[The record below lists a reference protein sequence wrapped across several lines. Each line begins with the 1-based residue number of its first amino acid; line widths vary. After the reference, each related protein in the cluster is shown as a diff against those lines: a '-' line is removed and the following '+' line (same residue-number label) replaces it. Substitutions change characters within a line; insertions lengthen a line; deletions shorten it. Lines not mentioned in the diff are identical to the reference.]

1 MGDIG
6 STGEARMALP
16 TEEERAQAAK
26 VGMRLALWARVQPE
40 VLAVQSQAG
49 DRTFRELNASSN
61 RLVRALRVRGLREG
75 DAVAVVC
82 SNRPEFAEVVHA
94 CLRAG
99 LRYTPVNWHLTPDEV
114 AYIADDCQ
122 AKALIGDARFAEL
135 MTKAA
140 DLSPNATVRLA
151 IGGEIVGFE
160 SYDAALA
167 EQDGSDISDP
177 EAGFRMLYTSGTT
190 GRPKGVVRPLNYATG
205 LTALTSAPN
214 YGPDK
219 GQLNL
224 CTGPMHHGGPLVYSM
239 TLPLSQ
245 GVGTVLMDKWDAAEA
260 LRLIETHRITHTHM
274 VPTMFH
280 QLLRLPEEVRRSA
293 DISSMQ
299 YIAHGAAPCATVT
312 KKAMIDWFGPI
323 IWEYYA
329 ATEGGGTSVSPEEW
343 LQKPG
348 TVGKPITDDHV
359 QILDEEGIA
368 CPPNQP
374 GTIYLRVLEGSD
386 FKYFNDPA
394 KTESAHRGTH
404 FTVGDV
410 GYLDED
416 GFLFLTDR
424 SADLIVSG
432 GVNIYPAEAEAVL
445 LQHPA
450 VHDAAVIGVPDGE
463 WGEEVKGVVELGGEQ
478 CDRAAL
484 AEELVAFCRARLAHF
499 KCPRSIDFVDK
510 LPRNGNGKLYKRR
523 LRERYRDDATAS
535 SAPLG

>member
-1 MGDIG
+1 MGEIG
-6 STGEARMALP
+6 STGEAPMVLP
-16 TEEERAQAAK
+16 TQEERAQAAQ
-26 VGMRLALWARVQPE
+26 VGMRLALWARIQAE
-40 VLAVQSQAG
+40 VLAVQSKWG
-49 DRTFRELNASSN
+49 DRTFGELNASSN
-61 RLVRALRVRGLREG
+61 QLARALRVRGLREG
-75 DAVAVVC
+75 DAVALGC
-82 SNRPEFAEVVHA
+82 SNRPEFVEVVHA

-114 AYIADDCQ
+114 AYIVGDCQ

-140 DLSPNATVRLA
+140 DLSPTATVRLA
-151 IGGEIVGFE
+151 IGGEIAGFE

-177 EAGFRMLYTSGTT
+177 KAGFRVLYTSGTT
-190 GRPKGVVRPLNYATG
+190 GRPKGVIRPLNYATG
-205 LTALTSAPN
+205 LTALTSAPE
-214 YGPDK
+214 YGPGK

-239 TLPLSQ
+239 TVPLSQ
-245 GVGTVLMDKWDAAEA
+245 GVGTVLMDKWDPAEA
-260 LRLIETHRITHTHM
+260 LRLIEKHRITHTHM

-280 QLLRLPEEVRRSA
+280 RLLRLPEEVRRSA

-299 YIAHGAAPCATVT
+299 YIVHGAAPCAVAT

-323 IWEYYA
+323 VWEYYA
-329 ATEGGGTSVSPEEW
+329 ATEGGGASVSPEQW

-359 QILDEEGIA
+359 QILDDEGHA

-374 GTIYLRVLEGSD
+374 GTIYLKVLEGSD
-386 FKYFNDPA
+386 FKYFDDPA

-424 SADLIVSG
+424 CADLIVSG
-432 GVNIYPAEAEAVL
+432 GVNIYPAEVEAVL

-450 VHDAAVIGVPDGE
+450 VRDVAVVGVPNRE
-463 WGEEVKGVVELGGEQ
+463 WGEEVKGVVEHDADQPDPE
-478 CDRAAL
+478 AL
-484 AEELVAFCRARLAHF
+484 AQELIAFCRARLAHY
-499 KCPRSIDFVDK
+499 KCPRSIDFIDK
-510 LPRNGNGKLYKRR
+510 LPRNENGKLYKRR
-523 LRERYRDDATAS
+523 LRERYRGDAAAHS
-535 SAPLG
+535 GAR

>member
-1 MGDIG
+1 M
-6 STGEARMALP
+6 SE
-16 TEEERAQAAK
+16 K
-26 VGMRLALWARVQPE
+26 GMRLAHWARIQPE
-40 VLAVQSQAG
+40 VLAVQSIWG
-49 DRTFRELNASSN
+49 DRTFGELNANSN
-61 RLVRALRVRGLREG
+61 RLARALRARGLRDG
-75 DAVAVVC
+75 DGVAIVC

-99 LRYTPVNWHLTPDEV
+99 LRYTPVNWHLTADEV
-114 AYIADDCQ
+114 AYIVGDCQ
-122 AKALIGDARFAEL
+122 AKALFGDTRFAEL

-140 DLSPNATVRLA
+140 ALSPNATVRLA
-151 IGGEIVGFE
+151 IGGEIAGFE
-160 SYDAALA
+160 GYDGALA
-167 EQDGSDISDP
+167 TEDSSDISDP
-177 EAGFRMLYTSGTT
+177 KPGFRMLYTSGTT

-205 LTALTSAPN
+205 LIGLTSAPQ
-214 YGPDK
+214 YGPGK

-239 TLPLSQ
+239 AVPISQ

-260 LRLIETHRITHTHM
+260 LRLIEKHRVTHTHM

-280 QLLRLPEEVRRSA
+280 RMLRLPEEVRRGA

-299 YIAHGAAPCATVT
+299 YIAHGAAPCTVAI

-323 IWEYYA
+323 LWEYYA
-329 ATEGGGTSVSPEEW
+329 ATEGGGASVSPEQW
-343 LQKPG
+343 LKKPG

-359 QILDEEGIA
+359 QIMDDEGNA
-368 CPPNQP
+368 CPAYQP
-374 GTIYLRVLEGSD
+374 GTIYLKVLEGSD
-386 FKYFNDPA
+386 FEYFNDPA

-424 SADLIVSG
+424 SADLIVRG

-450 VHDAAVIGVPDGE
+450 VRDVAVVGVPSAE
-463 WGEEVKGVVELGGEQ
+463 WGEEVKGVVEHVADEPPP
-478 CDRAAL
+478 
-484 AEELVAFCRARLAHF
+484 ELERELIDFCRARLAGF
-499 KCPRSIDFVDK
+499 KCPQSIDIVDK
-510 LPRNGNGKLYKRR
+510 LPRSDNGKLYKRR
-523 LRERYRDDATAS
+523 LRELYRGGIDA
-535 SAPLG
+535 

>member
-1 MGDIG
+1 
-6 STGEARMALP
+6 
-16 TEEERAQAAK
+16 
-26 VGMRLALWARVQPE
+26 MRLAHWARVQPE
-40 VLAVQSQAG
+40 VLAVQSHAG
-49 DRTFRELNASSN
+49 NRTFGELNANSN
-61 RLVRALRVRGLREG
+61 RLARALRTRGLHDG

-99 LRYTPVNWHLTPDEV
+99 LRYTPVNWHLMPDEV
-114 AYIADDCQ
+114 AYIVGDCQ
-122 AKALIGDARFAEL
+122 AKALFGDARFADL

-140 DLSPNATVRLA
+140 ELSPNATVRLA
-151 IGGEIVGFE
+151 IGGEIAGYE
-160 SYDAALA
+160 SYEAALA

-177 EAGFRMLYTSGTT
+177 KPGFRMLYTSGTT
-190 GRPKGVVRPLNYATG
+190 GRPKGVVRPLHYSTG
-205 LTALTSAPN
+205 LSALTSAPR
-214 YGPDK
+214 YGPCK

-224 CTGPMHHGGPLVYSM
+224 CTGPMHHGGPLVYSV
-239 TLPLSQ
+239 TVPISQ
-245 GVGTVLMDKWDAAEA
+245 GIGTLLMDKWDAAEA

-280 QLLRLPEEVRRSA
+280 RLLRLPEEVRRSA
-293 DISSMQ
+293 DVSSMQ
-299 YIAHGAAPCATVT
+299 YIAHGAAPCTVDS

-323 IWEYYA
+323 LWEYYA
-329 ATEGGGTSVSPEEW
+329 ATEGAGASVSPEQW

-359 QILDEEGIA
+359 QILDDECIP

-374 GTIYLRVLEGSD
+374 GTIYLKVLEGSD
-386 FKYFNDPA
+386 FEYFNDPD

-424 SADLIVSG
+424 SADLILRG
-432 GVNIYPAEAEAVL
+432 GVNIYPAEVEAVL

-450 VHDAAVIGVPDGE
+450 VRDVAVVGVPSAE
-463 WGEEVKGVVELGGEQ
+463 WGEEVRGVVEH
-478 CDRAAL
+478 AAHPSVPPTL
-484 AEELVAFCRARLAHF
+484 AQELIEFCRARLAHF
-499 KCPRSIDFVDK
+499 KCPRSIEFVDK
-510 LPRNGNGKLYKRR
+510 LPRSENGKLYKRH
-523 LRERYRDDATAS
+523 LRERYRGDAPAH
-535 SAPLG
+535 PRIR

>member
-1 MGDIG
+1 
-6 STGEARMALP
+6 
-16 TEEERAQAAK
+16 
-26 VGMRLALWARVQPE
+26 MRLALWAQVQPE

-49 DRTFRELNASSN
+49 DRTFGELNANSN
-61 RLVRALRVRGLREG
+61 RLVRALRARGLREG
-75 DAVAVVC
+75 DGVAVVC

-114 AYIADDCQ
+114 AYIVGDCQ
-122 AKALIGDARFAEL
+122 AKALFGDARFADL
-135 MTKAA
+135 MMKAA

-151 IGGEIVGFE
+151 IGGEIAGFE
-160 SYDAALA
+160 SYEVAVA
-167 EQDGSDISDP
+167 EQDGGDISDP
-177 EAGFRMLYTSGTT
+177 KAGFRMLYTSGTT
-190 GRPKGVVRPLNYATG
+190 GRPKGVVRQLNYSTG
-205 LTALTSAPN
+205 LTALTSAPK
-214 YGPDK
+214 YGPGK

-239 TLPLSQ
+239 TVPISQ

-260 LRLIETHRITHTHM
+260 LRLIETRRITHTHM

-280 QLLRLPEEVRRSA
+280 RMLRLPEDVRRSA
-293 DISSMQ
+293 DVSSMQ
-299 YIAHGAAPCATVT
+299 YIAHGAAPCAVAT

-329 ATEGGGTSVSPEEW
+329 ATEGGGTSVSPQEW

-359 QILDEEGIA
+359 KILDDEGSV

-374 GTIYLRVLEGSD
+374 GTIYLKVLEGSD
-386 FKYFNDPA
+386 FSYFNDPA
-394 KTESAHRGTH
+394 MSKSAHRGTH

-424 SADLIVSG
+424 SADLIVRG

-450 VHDAAVIGVPDGE
+450 VRDAAVVGVPDAE
-463 WGEEVKGVVELGGEQ
+463 WGEEVKGAVELGAAPS
-478 CDRAAL
+478 DPAAL
-484 AEELVAFCRARLAHF
+484 AQELIEFCRARLAHF
-499 KCPRSIDFVDK
+499 KCPRSIDFVDR
-510 LPRNGNGKLYKRR
+510 LPRSENGKLYKRR
-523 LRERYRDDATAS
+523 LREGYRADAPATPRAR
-535 SAPLG
+535 

>member
-1 MGDIG
+1 MGGIG
-6 STGEARMALP
+6 RTQQ
-16 TEEERAQAAK
+16 ERTQAAQ
-26 VGMRLALWARVQPE
+26 VGMRLALWARVQPD
-40 VLAVQSQAG
+40 VLAVQSQSG
-49 DRTFRELNASSN
+49 DRTFGELNANSN
-61 RLVRALRVRGLREG
+61 RLVRALRAKGLRDG

-114 AYIADDCQ
+114 AYIVGDCQ
-122 AKALIGDARFAEL
+122 AKALFGDARFAAL

-140 DLSPNATVRLA
+140 ELSPKASVRFA
-151 IGGEIVGFE
+151 IGGEIAGFE

-167 EQDGSDISDP
+167 EEDGTDIVDP
-177 EAGFRMLYTSGTT
+177 KAGFRMLYTSGTT

-205 LTALTSAPN
+205 LSALTSAPGYCPGKN
-214 YGPDK
+214 
-219 GQLNL
+219 QLNL

-239 TLPLSQ
+239 TVPISQ

-260 LRLIETHRITHTHM
+260 LRLIESHRITHTHM

-280 QLLRLPEEVRRSA
+280 RMLRLPEEVRRSA
-293 DISSMQ
+293 DVSSMQ
-299 YIAHGAAPCATVT
+299 YIAHGAAPCAVAT

-323 IWEYYA
+323 VWEYYA
-329 ATEGGGTSVSPEEW
+329 ATEGGGTSVGPHEW
-343 LQKPG
+343 LEKPG
-348 TVGKPITDDHV
+348 TVGKPKTADHV
-359 QILDEEGIA
+359 KILDGLGNI
-368 CPPNQP
+368 CLPNQP

-394 KTESAHRGTH
+394 KSESAHRGTH

-410 GYLDED
+410 GYLDDD

-424 SADLIVSG
+424 SADLIVRG

-450 VHDAAVIGVPDGE
+450 VRDVAVVGVPDPE
-463 WGEEVKGVVELGGEQ
+463 WGEEVRGAVELGA
-478 CDRAAL
+478 DPSDPAAL
-484 AEELVAFCRARLAHF
+484 AQELIDFCRARLAHF
-499 KCPRSIDFVDK
+499 KCPRRIDFVDK
-510 LPRNGNGKLYKRR
+510 LPRSENGKLYKRR
-523 LRERYRDDATAS
+523 LRERYRADANTTV
-535 SAPLG
+535 SAG